1 MDKFQF
7 IDRQQGMGSMGNSMK
22 SAAFLI
28 ESRIVEAGQGKVS
41 AYFDLGVAYST
52 GSGVD
57 YDLVEA
63 HKWFNLA
70 ALGGSKEGQ
79 MCRAEISG
87 EMTREEISEAQRQ
100 ARAWLDGMARPA
112 MQHRYAA

>member
-1 MDKFQF
+1 M
-7 IDRQQGMGSMGNSMK
+7 GMSINGAAILLDGRMAKASGNN
-22 SAAFLI
+22 AD
-28 ESRIVEAGQGKVS
+28 
-41 AYFDLGVAYST
+41 AYYDLGVAYST

-70 ALGGSKEGQ
+70 ALAGSKEGQ

-87 EMTREEISEAQRQ
+87 EMTREEIAEAQRK
-100 ARAWLDGMARPA
+100 ARAFLAHTAQIAARPA
-112 MQHRYAA
+112 MELRYAA